1 MIEILTTLLLLA
13 VPLLPLLLAFP
24 GLRSRLP
31 KAQFAALLPAVIV
44 VVTPVTFSAEF
55 SWLLFGSVLE
65 LDGLNRLLLAMS
77 VVVWGISLLRV
88 SIETDTDNYLMTLLL
103 LVMAGNFGA
112 IVAADL
118 LLFFSFTTLMGYAF
132 YALLMASG
140 NTIRTAARVYLWL
153 MIVADL
159 LLFEVLLLLAVS
171 STNLDVASAKTTLAQ
186 APSLNLILW
195 LVLLGFMLKAGIW
208 PFHFWLSTAFRFVK
222 PVSTVLLA
230 LVPVS
235 VALLGLL
242 RWLPLGEISSPVNGA
257 IVQVIGVITMLFA
270 LISMLKMTDMNNKR
284 VEHGIIFVMT
294 GLFFTGIGIGLAN
307 AATWSIYE
315 AWAYYYVAASG
326 LVVLLVTLSTRIQLS
341 EDEPIVQTFLPRDS
355 TQRLDHFV
363 VRLVTR
369 VSKAGFYTL
378 PGWRAW
384 WLDMAKRFWSA
395 TGCWQSALD
404 TSESKLTSWPVAITL
419 FLLLG
424 IVMVYFSCSC

>member
-369 VSKAGFYTL
+369 VSKAGFIPSL
-378 PGWRAW
+378 DGVPGGWTWRNV
-384 WLDMAKRFWSA
+384 F
-395 TGCWQSALD
+395 GQP
-404 TSESKLTSWPVAITL
+404 PVA
-419 FLLLG
+419 G
-424 IVMVYFSCSC
+424 KAH